1 LRMEKMYNNAGHRFC
16 PLQREVIE
24 MSSVMG
30 VPSILSQPQEAS
42 VQSQMTQ
49 VHVRTHVMGPSHLP
63 PKQPEA
69 AQHEAAG
76 GQSGKGGAGFPR
88 GRYVNARA

>member
-1 LRMEKMYNNAGHRFC
+1 
-16 PLQREVIE
+16 

-49 VHVRTHVMGPSHLP
+49 VHVRAQVMGPSHLP
-63 PKQPEA
+63 PKQPEG

-76 GQSGKGGAGFPR
+76 GQSGKSDSGFPR
-88 GRYVNARA
+88 GRFVNARA